1 MMPTFNFESLNLT
14 TFVLVALA
22 VYRLSHMVTS
32 EEGPFEAFAKMRDAL
47 GGNQQATW
55 IGRGIVCILCVSF
68 WVGILGAVALWFWQV
83 VAVKFAVYA
92 LALSGATLAFKKW
105 TKT

>member
-1 MMPTFNFESLNLT
+1 MMPTIDVI
-14 TFVLVALA
+14 TFLLLALA

-32 EEGPFEAFAKMRDAL
+32 EEGPFEAFAKVRDAL

-55 IGRGIVCILCVSF
+55 VGRGIICILCVSF

-83 VAVKFAVYA
+83 VAVQFVVYA

>member
-1 MMPTFNFESLNLT
+1 MMPTLDLM
-14 TFVLVALA
+14 TFVLLALA

-32 EEGPFEAFAKMRDAL
+32 EEGPFEAFAKVRDAL

-55 IGRGIVCILCVSF
+55 VGRGIVCILCVSF
-68 WVGILGAVALWFWQV
+68 WVGLLGAVALWFWQV
-83 VAVKFAVYA
+83 VAVQFVVYA
-92 LALSGATLAFKKW
+92 LALSGATLALKKW

>member
-1 MMPTFNFESLNLT
+1 MITLNLPT
-14 TFVLVALA
+14 IDFITFLLLALA

-32 EEGPFEAFAKMRDAL
+32 EEGPFEVFAKGRDAL

-68 WVGILGAVALWFWQV
+68 WGGILGALALWCWHV
-83 VAVKFAVYA
+83 VAVQFVVYA